1 MRGEKRGRLSDIL
14 DGDRFGERCAALGF
28 VPQAIEVSKARGG
41 SSLDWAG
48 GQRVDSN
55 ATRSCGELEV
65 GAVVAGSPV
74 PQAAAGVP
82 CFGRFDNS
90 GFFAECEHAE
100 KRVSPLATEFAEVT
114 HGRTE

>member
-1 MRGEKRGRLSDIL
+1 MRSAVNPSQGLGKRRIIRLD
-14 DGDRFGERCAALGF
+14 
-28 VPQAIEVSKARGG
+28 SKRLLRI
-41 SSLDWAG
+41 SRE
-48 GQRVDSN
+48 GQRHARQNRNLIVQRIEL
-55 ATRSCGELEV
+55 ACGELEV
-65 GAVVAGSPV
+65 GAVVVGSPV